1 MFSKIFSEINEE
13 SVDLESKSE
22 IMELLNDDYAEAEF
36 FAKLRSNSDLTD
48 EEIASLESEFEA
60 LDINS
65 EARL

>member
-1 MFSKIFSEINEE
+1 MFSEILEKTKE
-13 SVDLESKSE
+13 DPKDLNSNLE

-36 FAKLRSNSDLTD
+36 FAKLRSNSELTD
-48 EEIASLESEFEA
+48 EMIESLESEFEA